1 MLVLLLLY
9 EDWEGEKQKIKFY
22 MMSRKFKAITIVV
35 FLMVTTICSV
45 NGQVVVER
53 SNEKTI
59 ISGKQYY
66 LHTVKKGE
74 TAYSISRAYNVTI
87 EELTQNNPSAVY
99 VVKEGETLLI
109 PYRDIV
115 EERPSRA
122 LLIPVD
128 QKDENLY
135 EYHILQSGETVYSLS
150 RLYGVAE
157 NDILNSNPD
166 IDITR
171 LSIGMEIAVPKRDF
185 KIATQNFT
193 VQDTAFFFHRV
204 RKGENL
210 SSIANY
216 YGISLRNLRRENRNV
231 RFPSEGDMIK
241 IPLEYAK
248 EEYFSEYPIYYEDIE
263 TVDSIALEVASPPT
277 VINSLEGSIDVAVL
291 LPLFLRENSVRYDID
306 SSQYLNGKKIYKTVP
321 RQEEWIYSRS
331 IGFIEMY
338 QGILMAAD
346 SLRSLGLTIN
356 LHTYDITNNNQE
368 MRDLINRGKLDNV
381 DLIIGPVYSSNLAIV
396 SDFASSRNIPVVSPV
411 QLMSDELVKGNP
423 TLFIANPF
431 IEVSQDDIA
440 RKVGEY
446 FDGNIVFIHTDT
458 AGTDPQVKEFKNK
471 ILQELSTKIPYEEI
485 RFKEYLYYSKSTFN
499 NDSINR
505 LSHAISKNME
515 NVVVIASEDNSVISE
530 TLQEI
535 HTLSKRNN
543 IHVFGYPVIRSMSNI
558 EPRYLFDLDLF
569 VFSPFW
575 IDYSNKN
582 VRSFVESYYSR
593 FLMEPEEMSYA
604 WLGFDIAFYFISG
617 ISLNGEEFIS
627 NPGIHNPDLL
637 QTNFKFM
644 RENVNDGFEN
654 YFLFPIRYTK
664 NYDVELDY
672 GKLN

>member
-1 MLVLLLLY
+1 MNHKY
-9 EDWEGEKQKIKFY
+9 
-22 MMSRKFKAITIVV
+22 KAITIVV
-35 FLMVTTICSV
+35 FLLVTLICPV
-45 NGQVVVER
+45 NGQVVVEI

-59 ISGKQYY
+59 ISGKQFF

-74 TAYSISRAYNVTI
+74 TAYSISRAYNISI
-87 EELTQNNPSAVY
+87 EELTQNNPSSVFL
-99 VVKEGETLLI
+99 VKEGETLLI
-109 PYRDIV
+109 PYKDIL
-115 EERPSRA
+115 EETTPQN
-122 LLIPVD
+122 LLIPID

-135 EYHILQSGETVYSLS
+135 EYHILQSGETVFSLS

-157 NDILNSNPD
+157 NEIINANPN
-166 IDITR
+166 IDITN

-185 KIATQNFT
+185 KIVTQNFV
-193 VQDTAFFFHRV
+193 VQDTSFFFHKV
-204 RKGENL
+204 KKGENL
-210 SSIANY
+210 SSIADY
-216 YGISLRNLRRENRNV
+216 YGITLRNLRRENRNV

-241 IPLEYAK
+241 IPSEYAK
-248 EEYFSEYPIYYEDIE
+248 KEFFTESSFDYENIE
-263 TVDSIALEVASPPT
+263 ITDSISFEVASMPT
-277 VINSLEGSIDVAVL
+277 VITSLEGSLDVAVL
-291 LPLFLRENSVRYDID
+291 LPLFLKENSIRYDID
-306 SSQYLNGKKIYKTVP
+306 SSRYLNGRKVYKTVP

-338 QGILMAAD
+338 EGILMAAD

-368 MRDLINRGKLDNV
+368 MRDLINQGKLDNV

-396 SDFASSRNIPVVSPV
+396 SDFASSRDIPVVSPV

-431 IEVSQDDIA
+431 INVSQDDIA

-446 FDGNIVFIHTDT
+446 YNGNIVFIHTDT
-458 AGTDPQVKEFKNK
+458 AGTDPQVNEFKNK

-485 RFKEYLYYSKSTFN
+485 RFKEYLYYSKSAFN

-505 LSHAISKNME
+505 LGHAISKNFE

-535 HTLSKRNN
+535 HTLSKNNN
-543 IHVFGYPVIRSMSNI
+543 IHVFGYPVIRSMNNI

-582 VRSFVESYYSR
+582 VRSFIESYYNR

-604 WLGFDIAFYFISG
+604 WLGYDIAFYFMSG
-617 ISLNGEEFIS
+617 LSLNGKEFIA
-627 NPGIHNPDLL
+627 NPDIHNPDLL
-637 QTNFKFM
+637 QTNFKFR

-654 YFLFPIRYTK
+654 LFLFPIRYTK
-664 NYDVELDY
+664 DYDVELDY
-672 GKLN
+672 GMLN